1 MFCKEVVVWKC
12 LDHPNIVPLKGVTL
26 DPLRLV
32 WEWMPGGE
40 LREYLKK
47 HPDANSLSL
56 VGPFL
61 PTYAPRLTL
70 APVARRC

>member
-1 MFCKEVVVWKC
+1 M
-12 LDHPNIVPLKGVTL
+12 DHPNIVPLKGVTL
-26 DPLRLV
+26 NPLQLV

-40 LREYLKK
+40 LREYIKK
-47 HPDANSLSL
+47 NPDANFISL

-61 PTYAPRLTL
+61 PTFPPRLTL